1 MPTGRDLLL
10 AHGWMLKQSIR
21 GHFHGKGR
29 NWKRRYF
36 VLTGA
41 GPNGSE
47 LRYFE
52 NESCSPRELLGS
64 IPITSESHVVN
75 ISSAAPPTLRYTGA
89 RHDERH
95 MFSLSF
101 TAKTG
106 RVQEVMCGCERPEQ
120 RNMVR
125 AAAVRHPPCA
135 RPLTC
140 RRWAC

>member
-1 MPTGRDLLL
+1 MPRRTADSLKDDAASLAEPSQKSRAARRGVAMPTGRDLLL

-52 NESCSPRELLGS
+52 NESCSPREDDSRRSLKVARLRRIDARATIKIDLGQ
-64 IPITSESHVVN
+64 
-75 ISSAAPPTLRYTGA
+75 PPSPQYSPWQSGASMKDRAA
-89 RHDERH
+89 RHIG
-95 MFSLSF
+95 F
-101 TAKTG
+101 
-106 RVQEVMCGCERPEQ
+106 
-120 RNMVR
+120 
-125 AAAVRHPPCA
+125 
-135 RPLTC
+135 
-140 RRWAC
+140 

>member
-1 MPTGRDLLL
+1 MTRSGFLWKR
-10 AHGWMLKQSIR
+10 AVKS
-21 GHFHGKGR
+21 GR

-101 TAKTG
+101 TIARKI
-106 RVQEVMCGCERPEQ
+106 CWSF
-120 RNMVR
+120 R
-125 AAAVRHPPCA
+125 AQIWRQFLV
-135 RPLTC
+135 
-140 RRWAC
+140 WAIAWVGTHS